1 MRGKAE
7 NSKLFVLA
15 CWSMTSV
22 GIVIG
27 SLGPLLVPISDTFH
41 LRLAQMGLP
50 IVSHSTG
57 FLSANILLAFL
68 WKTNRARLFL
78 VLPSLVASLALVSIS
93 LVRTPWL
100 LLVILFFVGTS
111 QGVLHTSLDC
121 FFSEVSGE
129 ERARPLNW
137 LHIFFGIGAILG
149 PLLVGILL
157 AYSERWGLVYLF
169 TGLASFPLPVLFW
182 RSRLYR
188 DGLSSGSTLTPVSHD
203 LNRPVVSPL
212 FWLAILGMFL
222 YAGLELSFGSWT
234 PVFLVRIREVSVVS
248 ASYSISVFWL
258 TMVAGRF
265 LFGRFFHRAN
275 LSLSL
280 VVGTL
285 AAAVFTTLTFV
296 LSYHG
301 PLILF
306 IALSGLSL
314 SWFYPTMIA
323 LGANTFP
330 KHIGFLTGTL
340 SASGTSGAILF
351 PWLIGPV
358 SEALG
363 LTRGIFVVP
372 LLCVGLA
379 GIFSFYAFLLPPTK
393 AEDRGSPVG
402 R

>member
-1 MRGKAE
+1 MRGEAE

-22 GIVIG
+22 GIVFG

-50 IVSHSTG
+50 IVSLSAG
-57 FLSANILLAFL
+57 FLSANILIAFL
-68 WKTNRARLFL
+68 WKTNRVRLFL
-78 VLPSLVASLALVSIS
+78 VLPSLAASLTLASIS
-93 LVRTPWL
+93 LVRTPVLFL
-100 LLVILFFVGTS
+100 LILFFVGIS
-111 QGVLHTSLDC
+111 QGLLHTSLDC

-137 LHIFFGIGAILG
+137 LHVFFGIGAVLG

-157 AYSERWGLVYLF
+157 SYSERWDLVYLF
-169 TGLASFPLPVLFW
+169 IGLASLPLPVMFW

-188 DGLSSGSTLTPVSHD
+188 DDLSSRSTLSPVSHPP
-203 LNRPVVSPL
+203 NRPIASPL
-212 FWLAILGMFL
+212 FRLVIGGMFL
-222 YAGLELSFGSWT
+222 YVGLELSFGSWT
-234 PVFLVRIREVSVVS
+234 PVFLIRIREVSVVS

-258 TMVAGRF
+258 SMVAGRF
-265 LFGRFFHRAN
+265 LFGYFFHRTN

-280 VVGTL
+280 VVGSL
-285 AAAVFTTLTFV
+285 AAALFTALTFV
-296 LSYHG
+296 LNYHG

-314 SWFYPTMIA
+314 SWFYPTMLA

-340 SASGTSGAILF
+340 SASGTSGSILF
-351 PWLIGPV
+351 PWLIGPL
-358 SEALG
+358 SEILG
-363 LTRGIFVVP
+363 LEKGVFIVP

-379 GIFSFYAFLLPPTK
+379 GIFSSYAFLLAKIK
-393 AEDRGSPVG
+393 AEDRGSQ
-402 R
+402 